1 MGRNK
6 LNHFLHFVKM
16 VIFCG
21 FFITLFGC
29 ISSNNTSMNKDDYAI
44 YRAKKAGLIKTIS
57 GNVVQVNTTMWQQMG
72 YKGKVG
78 FALTCIDYIK
88 KHSNYNSVLI
98 ECMYTHKTLAVYD
111 DTWGFRL
118 KD

>member
-1 MGRNK
+1 
-6 LNHFLHFVKM
+6 
-16 VIFCG
+16 
-21 FFITLFGC
+21 
-29 ISSNNTSMNKDDYAI
+29 MNKDDYAI

-57 GNVVQVNTTMWQQMG
+57 GNIVQVNTTMWQQMR
-72 YKGKVG
+72 YEEKAG

-88 KHSNYNSVLI
+88 NHSNYNSVLI
-98 ECMYTHKTLAVYD
+98 ECMYTRRTLAVYD